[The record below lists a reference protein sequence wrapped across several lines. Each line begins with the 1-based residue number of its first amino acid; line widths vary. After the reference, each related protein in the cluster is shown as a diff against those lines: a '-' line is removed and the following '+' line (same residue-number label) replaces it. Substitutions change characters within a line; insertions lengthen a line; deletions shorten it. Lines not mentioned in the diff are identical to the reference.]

1 MNTRSSKRVA
11 RACLAAAAVLVLWP
25 ALRAG
30 EVPQPVPAAS
40 PTRIRVLVDPRVEL
54 LSIVFHLAGNREY
67 NQGRIPSY
75 VKDVD
80 EHFGPFQDHAAIAT
94 ARRLVRER
102 HVGFDAPMMLAVCLT
117 DTTSVE
123 MRACRD
129 PFPLHRDS
137 RWTRRDVE
145 ALIKDLRSFV
155 RATDFAAFLERHQS
169 LYRTACD
176 RLEQVLRDRQLPDW
190 LDRFFGPCPQGEF
203 IVAIGLLNGGACYGP
218 ALQLANGRQEIY
230 CVLGAWSADDA
241 GLPRFDAGM
250 VSVIVHEFV
259 HTYVRP
265 LVTAHAQ
272 ALRPAGEKLFARVK
286 TEMQGQAYSEWGT
299 VMTESL
305 VRACGVRYVLALD
318 GPAAADAE
326 IKHNADRMFLWTA
339 PLADLLAEYE
349 TSRPTYPTL
358 AAFMPRVI
366 RFFDDYAAEHLEKD
380 IAARQEQERLR
391 QEQERL
397 RREALQAQSPKIVSL
412 VPPNGAEDVDPALP
426 AVVITFDRPMVKG
439 NLAIMNRPEAQRLPA
454 VGVVGFDE
462 TGRILTIPVK
472 LQPKTRYGFGLNAD
486 NDLLMQDQQGHPLAP
501 VVIRFQTR
509 AAR

>member
-1 MNTRSSKRVA
+1 MNTKSSRRVA
-11 RACLAAAAVLVLWP
+11 RAGLAATIVLVLWP

-30 EVPQPVPAAS
+30 EAAPS
-40 PTRIRVLVDPRVEL
+40 VAAAPPTRIRVLVDPRVEL
-54 LSIVFHLAGNREY
+54 LSVIFHLAGNREY

-80 EHFGPFQDHAAIAT
+80 EYFGPFKKHAAVVR
-94 ARRLVRER
+94 ARKLARER
-102 HVGFDAPMMLAVCLT
+102 GVACDAPMMLAVCLT
-117 DTTSVE
+117 DIPSVQ
-123 MRACRD
+123 MRACHD
-129 PFPLHRDS
+129 PFPLQRDP

-145 ALIKDLRSFV
+145 ALLKDLQSFV
-155 RATDFAAFLERHQS
+155 RATDFAAFIERHQP

-190 LDRFFGPCPQGEF
+190 LDRFFGPRPQGEF
-203 IVAIGLLNGGACYGP
+203 IVAIGMLNGGPSYGP
-218 ALQLANGRQEIY
+218 ALQLADGRQEIY
-230 CVLGAWSADDA
+230 AVLGAWSADDA

-265 LVTAHAQ
+265 LVTEHAK
-272 ALRPAGEKLFARVK
+272 ALRPAGEKILSRVK
-286 TEMQGQAYSEWGT
+286 PEMRGQGYGEWAT
-299 VMTESL
+299 VMTEAL
-305 VRACGVRYVLALD
+305 VRACTVRYVLALD
-318 GPAAADAE
+318 GTAAADAE
-326 IKHNADRMFLWTA
+326 VKYNAGRMFLWTGG
-339 PLADLLAEYE
+339 LADLLAEYE
-349 TSRPTYPTL
+349 TSRQTYPTL
-358 AAFMPRVI
+358 DVFMPRI
-366 RFFDDYAAEHLEKD
+366 LRFFDDYAAEHLEKD
-380 IAARQEQERLR
+380 IAAHR
-391 QEQERL
+391 EQERL

-439 NLAIMNRPEAQRLPA
+439 NLAFMRRPEAQPLPA
-454 VGVVGFDE
+454 VGAVGFDE
-462 TGRILTIPVK
+462 TGQILTIPVK

-486 NDLLMQDQQGHPLAP
+486 DVLTMQDQQGHPLAP